1 MSEHACEAPLKVKW
15 QRGVPDE
22 EGWWLV
28 KFECDSMPCIRKV
41 ERRTEGGS
49 LYMLSSGV
57 SGFGFPARDFHGM
70 VGGIIPEPE
79 EGT

>member
-1 MSEHACEAPLKVKW
+1 MSEQALKAVVEVQW
-15 QRGVPDE
+15 ERGVPDE

-28 KFECDSMPCIRKV
+28 EFECDSMPCIRKV

-49 LYMLSSGV
+49 LYMSSSGERY
-57 SGFGFPARDFHGM
+57 GFPARDFHGM

-79 EGT
+79 KGT